1 MTISSLLIFLAV
13 VGFGLVHSLLASLAA
28 KSLAQRWLG
37 ATAGRVYRLCYNF
50 LGVLTLLPALALLLI
65 LPDHPLYAIPR
76 PWVYLTS
83 FVQGMAV
90 VALLVGVKQTGF
102 IAFSGLGQLADPDI
116 ETRHALVTD
125 GLYRWVRHPL
135 YSAGL
140 VFIWLLPHMTANLF
154 TSNLGLSLYIFVGT
168 YFEERK
174 LRKVFGVDYAAY
186 QRRTPLYFPGWQL
199 FRQP

>member
-1 MTISSLLIFLAV
+1 MTIPSLSIFLAV
-13 VGFGLVHSLLASLAA
+13 AGFGLVHSLLASLAA

-37 ATAGRVYRLCYNF
+37 TAAGRIYRLGYNF
-50 LGVLTLLPALALLLI
+50 LGVLTLLPALALLLV
-65 LPDHPLYAIPR
+65 LPDRPLYAIPR
-76 PWVYLTS
+76 PWLYLTLL
-83 FVQGMAV
+83 VQGLAV

-102 IAFSGLGQLADPDI
+102 VAFSGLGQLANPEI
-116 ETRHALVTD
+116 ETRRPLVTD

-140 VFIWLLPHMTANLF
+140 VFIWLIPHMTVNLLAL
-154 TSNLGLSLYIFVGT
+154 NLGLSLYIFVGT

-174 LRKVFGVDYAAY
+174 LLKVFGADYAAY

-199 FRQP
+199 FHHN